1 MATYIPQITD
11 VFPEPYIY
19 KPDLAF
25 FDKMLQRK
33 TALYEQGIAKSRSAF
48 EAVLNAP
55 LSNKENIPIRD
66 AYIRQARL
74 NLQKMAGLDF
84 SQAQNVAAA
93 RNIFSPFW
101 EDKFIV
107 KDTELTR
114 HYQNQAQILDG
125 WKNSDDPKIR
135 ENYSGIAAQ
144 DLQDGLDVLINATRT
159 DEDFSKVEKRKATPF
174 TNIEKFLQEAA
185 SKDKEGLKIVWDE
198 TSPDGAYL
206 VRIDN
211 GERSKKPFAIW
222 AQSQIGNN
230 FYEQFRVTGR
240 VYKQELYRQYKKIN
254 PNATDEE
261 INSKIAD
268 EHIKEIDLG
277 FTKRK
282 NQILT
287 EIARID
293 GIVNALPKVSTPAQ
307 EQLVAA
313 YASERAQ
320 LYGRL
325 NQISEEYKL
334 DITKDYKDQIR
345 TNILRDPDGYFGTLS
360 KQRTIDN
367 WATGRSVITSRELKT
382 NEPFFKAQE
391 IAIKKAEY
399 NLDLLKTENQFKN
412 DELNR
417 RKTESEIR
425 ENEANTQKIL
435 NDIKTGKTSIPDGYK
450 MNSNG
455 QLVDQ
460 DGNIVTNV
468 AGVVAGTGARYTGP
482 GVYDV
487 VKEGTASEVFE
498 KNQKTLFNSSYEL
511 TFSNDGLLYFA
522 KKGLNLSDADI
533 AAISSHYS
541 SQLRSDLFVPGGA
554 KHDIKNDPR
563 LKNQKAAVDK
573 LANLLLSSQYVKDAG
588 IKEITY
594 GPGTMHNALKAYV
607 NGYLKDRADVS
618 QKNGVD
624 FTLDDQEFKA
634 FTNYSVAMSN
644 MERYLANEENRT
656 KIITDYA
663 KNNSVDANK
672 YFNKKDDGTYE
683 FLTPATFAQTK
694 EAQAVA
700 GLDAKIIYDL
710 PLADAVARGM
720 SKGLNWL
727 GIPANLNNNLA
738 FGQTYLDI
746 KINPKALAESMMSGN
761 FQWNAVQEITP
772 GGAPANSVSVTIKDY
787 NKSGETVTFYMQDP
801 TKSYNALDAFSS
813 KFGTDSSKYAQEY
826 KKIYDN
832 VVPNLQYF
840 AGKTAKQGAEFTVSF
855 SKDKQGNQDMAYVL
869 LDEALNQGN
878 ATMYYRNEDGITDAD
893 DKVVNAIKGA
903 LKGKESEMEEFLKS
917 FTYTTVGSKEFGT
930 KPYISFRFKA
940 IPGQSELKVGD
951 QLLTDL
957 AAKGEFILAIN
968 EGSNAPNLQKLPR
981 NTGFYI
987 YQSLLD
993 GKQIKS
999 DPLMERTG
1007 FTYALTPNRD
1017 GTNPNDPPT
1026 SVRLNLK
1033 FMERRNTETT
1043 DPATG
1048 KKTLK
1053 SELVEVVREDI
1064 DFPFT
1069 GENSKTPDEIVLEM
1083 KRLYQEVLNNNKRL
1097 QDVYTNWL
1105 KTNTQY
1111 PQTNSLYNQ
1120 LKLQ

>member
-144 DLQDGLDVLINATRT
+144 DLQDGLDVLINAKRT

-174 TNIEKFLQEAA
+174 TNIEKFLEEAA
-185 SKDKEGLKIVWDE
+185 GKDPEKLKIVWDE

-206 VRIDN
+206 IKTTN

-240 VYKQELYRQYKKIN
+240 VYKQEAYRQHKKTN

-261 INSKIAD
+261 IYNIIAD

-345 TNILRDPDGYFGTLS
+345 NNILRDPDGYFGTLS
-360 KQRTIDN
+360 KQRAIDN

-391 IAIKKAEY
+391 IAMDKARY
-399 NLDLLKTENQFKN
+399 NLDLLKTESQLKT
-412 DELNR
+412 DELTR

-455 QLVDQ
+455 QLVDK
-460 DGNIVTNV
+460 DGNVVTNV
-468 AGVVAGTGARYTGP
+468 AGVVAETGARYTGP

-541 SQLRSDLFVPGGA
+541 SQLNSDLFVAGGP
-554 KHDIKNDPR
+554 KHDVKNDPR
-563 LKNQKAAVDK
+563 LKDQKAAIDK

-588 IKEITY
+588 ITEISY

-607 NGYLKDRADVS
+607 DGYLKDRADVS

-644 MERYLANEENRT
+644 MERYLANEQNRT
-656 KIITDYA
+656 KLITDYA
-663 KNNSVDANK
+663 KNKPDEADK
-672 YFNKKDDGTYE
+672 YFAKKQDGTYG
-683 FLTPATFAQTK
+683 FMTV
-694 EAQAVA
+694 EALANLPEIKAFGKIQAGEGFDGKPYYFDPLKVA
-700 GLDAKIIYDL
+700 KSILNGKFDYKIIYGYKTAWSNDPTAL
-710 PLADAVARGM
+710 KNVQITIDYGNHTETSYITDEYINGDKA
-720 SKGLNWL
+720 L
-727 GIPANLNNNLA
+727 GNFLQTSATSLNNLKNKL
-738 FGQTYLDI
+738 GDLSTYRTRLS
-746 KINPKALAESMMSGN
+746 EVS
-761 FQWNAVQEITP
+761 
-772 GGAPANSVSVTIKDY
+772 NSI
-787 NKSGETVTFYMQDP
+787 
-801 TKSYNALDAFSS
+801 
-813 KFGTDSSKYAQEY
+813 
-826 KKIYDN
+826 I
-832 VVPNLQYF
+832 PNLQYF

-855 SKDKQGNQDMAYVL
+855 SDKKGNQDMAYVL

-893 DKVVNAIKGA
+893 NKVINAIKGA
-903 LKGKESEMEEFLKS
+903 LKGKESEMEKFLES
-917 FTYTTVGSKEFGT
+917 FTYTTVGSEKFGT

-968 EGSNAPNLQKLPR
+968 ESSNAPNLQKLPR
-981 NTGFYI
+981 NTGFYV

-1033 FMERRNTETT
+1033 FMERQNKEVV

-1048 KKTLK
+1048 QKTLK

-1097 QDVYTNWL
+1097 QDEYTNWL